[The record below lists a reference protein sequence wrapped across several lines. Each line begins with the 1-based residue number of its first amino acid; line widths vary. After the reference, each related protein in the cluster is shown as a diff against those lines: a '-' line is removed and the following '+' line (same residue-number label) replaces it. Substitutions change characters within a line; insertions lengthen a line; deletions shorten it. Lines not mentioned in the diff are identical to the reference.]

1 MTLLLTSMLPFFILI
16 PFLGF
21 IFSLFIPDKMENTV
35 SRTVFFTV
43 SLHLIISWVF
53 LVIWLFD
60 NLPTLEKS
68 EIIIFKTKEYQ
79 FLVSFYFDKIS
90 AVYLFVGSA
99 LTFLVTQYCRW
110 YLHREDGYKRFFNV
124 ILFFYIGYNL
134 IIFSGNFETLF
145 VGWEILGFSSFLL
158 IGFYRDR
165 YLPVKNALK
174 VFTVFR
180 IADMSLIIVM
190 WMNHYLW
197 QKNISFSELT
207 NKQFISEHLQN
218 HPLLGVLISL
228 MILLAAAVKSG
239 QLPFSSWV
247 PRAMEGPTPSS
258 AIFYGSL
265 SVHLGVFL
273 LLRTF
278 PLWEHLTSIVIT
290 VILVGLFTSIIASG
304 IARVQSSVK
313 TQIAYSSIAQ
323 IGIIFIEIALGYHI
337 LALIHFAG
345 NAFLR
350 TYQLLV
356 SPSVVSYLIREQFYN
371 FIPRHYI
378 DRHSVLKKIEYS
390 IYLLCLKE
398 FNLDSFV
405 YRFFWNPLKWSGR
418 KLNIFSGKVVFI
430 FFIATY
436 LIGLICE
443 FNEEFIPKEIY
454 KYLPEF
460 FGFIGLLMVLKSF
473 AERKNALLSWVLVI
487 TMHLYRPLSISLNG
501 DIHTNEI
508 ILYLSGVIISGVLG
522 YACLN
527 ELKSHEHKITLEQF
541 QGHFHEYPKLAFIF
555 LLACLGL
562 MSFPMTP
569 TFIGV
574 ELIFTHIHED
584 QAGLVFLAALSYV
597 ITGLSLIRIYAR
609 IFLGPHIKT
618 YHAHPNRSS

>member
-1 MTLLLTSMLPFFILI
+1 
-16 PFLGF
+16 
-21 IFSLFIPDKMENTV
+21 MENAV
-35 SRTVFFTV
+35 SRTVLVTV
-43 SLHLIISWVF
+43 GLHLFMSWVF
-53 LVIWLFD
+53 LIIWLLY
-60 NLPTLEKS
+60 NHPTLDKS
-68 EIIIFKTKEYQ
+68 EIILFKTKEYQ

-110 YLHREDGYKRFFNV
+110 YLHRESGYKRFFNI
-124 ILFFYIGYNL
+124 ILFFYIGYNI

-180 IADMSLIIVM
+180 IADMSLLIAM

-197 QKNISFSELT
+197 HKNISFSELA

-218 HPLLGVLISL
+218 HPLLGILISL

-265 SVHLGVFL
+265 SVHLGAFL

-278 PLWEHLTSIVIT
+278 PFWEHQTSIVIT
-290 VILVGLFTSIIASG
+290 VIFLGFITSIVATG

-323 IGIIFIEIALGYHI
+323 IGLIFIEIALGFHS

-356 SPSVVSYLIREQFYN
+356 SPSVVSYMIREQFYN
-371 FIPRHYI
+371 FIPRHYV
-378 DRHSVLKKIEYS
+378 DRNSVLKKIEYS

-405 YRFFWNPLKWSGR
+405 YHFLWNPLKWCGR
-418 KLNIFSGKVVFI
+418 KLNFFSGKEVFI
-430 FFIATY
+430 FFMVTY
-436 LIGLICE
+436 LIGLICL
-443 FNEEFIPKEIY
+443 FNEELIPKKAY
-454 KYLPEF
+454 TYLPEF
-460 FGFIGLLMVLKSF
+460 FALIGLLMLLKSF

-487 TMHLYRPLSISLNG
+487 VMHLYRPLAISLNG
-501 DIHTNEI
+501 DIKTNEI

-527 ELKSHEHKITLEQF
+527 ELKSHEHKITLDQF
-541 QGHFHEYPKLAFIF
+541 QGHSYEHPKLAFIF

-562 MSFPMTP
+562 MAFPMTP

-584 QAGLVFLAALSYV
+584 QASLVFLAALSYV
-597 ITGLSLIRIYAR
+597 ISGLSLIRIYAR

-618 YHAHPNRSS
+618 YHAHPSKSS

>member
-1 MTLLLTSMLPFFILI
+1 MTLLLTSMLQFFILL

-21 IFSLFIPDKMENTV
+21 VFSLFIPAKMENAV
-35 SRTVFFTV
+35 SRTVLFTV
-43 SLHLIISWVF
+43 GLHLILSWVF
-53 LVIWLFD
+53 LIIWIL
-60 NLPTLEKS
+60 NNHPTLEKS
-68 EIIIFKTKEYQ
+68 EIVLFKTKDYQ
-79 FLVSFYFDKIS
+79 FLISFYFDKIS

-158 IGFYRDR
+158 IGFYRHR

-180 IADMSLIIVM
+180 IADMSLLIAM
-190 WMNHYLW
+190 WMSHAFW
-197 QKNISFSELT
+197 HKNVNFSEFAD
-207 NKQFISEHLQN
+207 NQFIIENLEN
-218 HPLLGVLISL
+218 HPVLGVLISL

-265 SVHLGVFL
+265 SVHLGAFL

-278 PLWEHLTSIVIT
+278 PFWEHLNFIVIT
-290 VILVGLFTSIIASG
+290 VVTLGLFTSIIATG

-323 IGIIFIEIALGYHI
+323 IGLIFIEIALGFHI

-356 SPSVVSYLIREQFYN
+356 SPSVVSYMIREQFYN

-378 DRHSVLKKIEYS
+378 DKKSAFKKLDYS

-398 FNLDSFV
+398 FNLDGFV
-405 YRFFWNPLKWSGR
+405 YRFFWNPLKWVGR
-418 KLNIFSGKVVFI
+418 KLNYFSGIEIVI
-430 FFIATY
+430 FFVATY
-436 LIGLICE
+436 LIGLICL
-443 FNEEFIPKEIY
+443 FNQELIPEEVY
-454 KYLPEF
+454 KYLPELF
-460 FGFIGLLMVLKSF
+460 ALFGLLMVLKAF
-473 AERKNALLSWVLVI
+473 AERKSALLSLGLVI
-487 TMHLYRPLSISLNG
+487 TMHLYRTLAISLNG
-501 DIHTNEI
+501 HINTNEI
-508 ILYLSGVIISGVLG
+508 ILYLSGVIISGVVG
-522 YACLN
+522 YVCLN
-527 ELKSHEHKITLEQF
+527 ELKSLEHNITLDQF
-541 QGHFHEYPKLAFIF
+541 LGHSAEYPTLSFIF

-562 MSFPMTP
+562 MAFPMTP

-574 ELIFTHIHED
+574 EIIFSHIHED

-597 ITGLSLIRIYAR
+597 VTGLSLIRIYAR
-609 IFLGPHIKT
+609 IFLGPHVKT

>member
-1 MTLLLTSMLPFFILI
+1 MTLLLTSVLQYFLLI

-21 IFSLFIPDKMENTV
+21 IFSLFIPDKMENTI

-43 SLHLIISWVF
+43 SLHLILSWGF
-53 LVIWLFD
+53 LIIWLIY
-60 NLPTLEKS
+60 NHPTLEKS
-68 EIIIFKTKEYQ
+68 EIILFKTNEYQ
-79 FLVSFYFDKIS
+79 FLISFYFDKIS

-110 YLHREDGYKRFFNV
+110 YLHREGGYKRFFNI

-145 VGWEILGFSSFLL
+145 VGWEILGLSSFLL

-180 IADMSLIIVM
+180 IADMCLLIVM

-197 QKNISFSELT
+197 RTNIKFSELT
-207 NKQFISEHLQN
+207 DEQFISEHLQN
-218 HPLLGVLISL
+218 HPILGILISL

-247 PRAMEGPTPSS
+247 PRAIEGPTPSS

-265 SVHLGVFL
+265 SVHLGAFL

-278 PLWEHLTSIVIT
+278 PFWQQLTSIVIT
-290 VILVGLFTSIIASG
+290 VIFLGLFTSIIATG

-323 IGIIFIEIALGYHI
+323 IGLIFIEIALGFHE
-337 LALIHFAG
+337 LALMHFTG

-356 SPSVVSYLIREQFYN
+356 SPSVVSYMIREQFYN
-371 FIPRHYI
+371 FIPRYHV
-378 DRHSVLKKIEYS
+378 DKKSALRKIKNS

-398 FNLDSFV
+398 FKLDSFV
-405 YRFFWNPLKWSGR
+405 HRFFWNPLKGLGR
-418 KLNIFSGKVVFI
+418 KLNFLSGKEIFV

-436 LIGLICE
+436 FIGLICL
-443 FNEEFIPKEIY
+443 FNEQSIPKEVC

-460 FGFIGLLMVLKSF
+460 FAFIGLLMLLKSF
-473 AERKNALLSWVLVI
+473 AEIKDALLSWVLVI
-487 TMHLYRPLSISLNG
+487 AMHLYRPLSMALNG
-501 DIHTNEI
+501 DIKTNEI

-527 ELKSHEHKITLEQF
+527 ELKSHEHKITLDQF
-541 QGHFHEYPKLAFIF
+541 QGHSYEHPKLAFIF

-562 MSFPMTP
+562 MAFPMTP

-584 QAGLVFLAALSYV
+584 QASLIFFAALSYV
-597 ITGLSLIRIYAR
+597 VSGLALIRIYAR

-618 YHAHPNRSS
+618 YHAQPSGSS

>member
-1 MTLLLTSMLPFFILI
+1 MTLLLTALLQFFILI
-16 PFLGF
+16 PFVGF
-21 IFSLFIPDKMENTV
+21 IFSLFIPDKMENAV
-35 SRTVFFTV
+35 SRTVLFTV
-43 SLHLIISWVF
+43 GLHLIISWVF
-53 LVIWLFD
+53 LIIWLLY
-60 NLPTLEKS
+60 NHPTLEKS
-68 EIIIFKTKEYQ
+68 EIILFKTKEYQ

-110 YLHREDGYKRFFNV
+110 YLHRESGYKRFFNI
-124 ILFFYIGYNL
+124 ILFFYIGYNI

-165 YLPVKNALK
+165 YLPIKNALK

-180 IADMSLIIVM
+180 IADMSLLIVM

-197 QKNISFSELT
+197 RKNINFSELT
-207 NKQFISEHLQN
+207 DKQFISEHLQN

-265 SVHLGVFL
+265 SVHLGAFL

-278 PLWEHLTSIVIT
+278 PFWEHLTSIVIT
-290 VILVGLFTSIIASG
+290 VICLGLLTSIVATG

-323 IGIIFIEIALGYHI
+323 IGLIFIEIALGFHG

-356 SPSVVSYLIREQFYN
+356 SPSVVSYMIREQFYN

-378 DRHSVLKKIEYS
+378 DRNSVLKKVEYS

-405 YRFFWNPLKWSGR
+405 YRFFWNPLKWCGR
-418 KLNIFSGKVVFI
+418 KLNFFSGKEVFI
-430 FFIATY
+430 FFIVTY
-436 LIGLICE
+436 LIGLICL
-443 FNEEFIPKEIY
+443 FNEELIPKEVY

-460 FGFIGLLMVLKSF
+460 FAFIGLVMLLKSF

-487 TMHLYRPLSISLNG
+487 VMHLYRPLAISLNG
-501 DIHTNEI
+501 DISTNEI

-527 ELKSHEHKITLEQF
+527 ELKSHEHKITLDQF
-541 QGHFHEYPKLAFIF
+541 QGHSYEHPRLAFIF

-584 QAGLVFLAALSYV
+584 QASLVFLAALSYV
-597 ITGLSLIRIYAR
+597 ISGLSLIRMYAR

>member
-21 IFSLFIPDKMENTV
+21 IFSLFVPDKMENTV

-43 SLHLIISWVF
+43 GLHLILSWVF
-53 LVIWLFD
+53 LIIWLL
-60 NLPTLEKS
+60 NNHPTLEKS
-68 EIIIFKTKEYQ
+68 EIILFKTKEYQ

-197 QKNISFSELT
+197 HKHINFSELAD
-207 NKQFISEHLQN
+207 KQFISEHLQN

-278 PLWEHLTSIVIT
+278 PFWEHLTSIVIT
-290 VILVGLFTSIIASG
+290 VILLGLFTSIIASG

-323 IGIIFIEIALGYHI
+323 IGIIFIEIALGYHA

-356 SPSVVSYLIREQFYN
+356 SPSVVSYMIREQFYN

-378 DRHSVLKKIEYS
+378 DRNSVFKKIEYS

-405 YRFFWNPLKWSGR
+405 YRFFWNPLKWFGR
-418 KLNIFSGKVVFI
+418 KLNVFSGKEVFI

-436 LIGLICE
+436 LIGLICL
-443 FNEEFIPKEIY
+443 FNEQLIPKEVY
-454 KYLPEF
+454 KFLPEIF
-460 FGFIGLLMVLKSF
+460 AFIGLLMVLKSF

-487 TMHLYRPLSISLNG
+487 TMHLYRPLAISLNG
-501 DIHTNEI
+501 DIKTNEI

-527 ELKSHEHKITLEQF
+527 ELKSHEQKITLEKF
-541 QGHFHEYPKLAFIF
+541 QGHCYEYPKLAFIF

-562 MSFPMTP
+562 MAFPMTP

-609 IFLGPHIKT
+609 IFIGPHIKT
-618 YHAHPNRSS
+618 YHANPSRFS

>member
-1 MTLLLTSMLPFFILI
+1 MTLLLTSMLQFFILI

-21 IFSLFIPDKMENTV
+21 IFSLFIPDKMENAV
-35 SRTVFFTV
+35 SRTVLFTV
-43 SLHLIISWVF
+43 GLHLIISWVF
-53 LVIWLFD
+53 LIIWLFY
-60 NLPTLEKS
+60 NHPTLEKS
-68 EIIIFKTKEYQ
+68 EIILFKTKEYQ

-110 YLHREDGYKRFFNV
+110 YLHRESGYKRFFNI
-124 ILFFYIGYNL
+124 ILFFYIGYNI

-145 VGWEILGFSSFLL
+145 VGWEILGLSSFLL

-180 IADMSLIIVM
+180 IADMSLLIVM

-197 QKNISFSELT
+197 RKNINFSELT
-207 NKQFISEHLQN
+207 DKQFISEHLQN

-265 SVHLGVFL
+265 SVHLGVYL

-278 PLWEHLTSIVIT
+278 PFWEHLTSIVIT
-290 VILVGLFTSIIASG
+290 VIFLGLFTSIVATG

-323 IGIIFIEIALGYHI
+323 IGLIFIEIALGFHS
-337 LALIHFAG
+337 LALIHFTG

-356 SPSVVSYLIREQFYN
+356 SPSVVSYMIREQFYN

-378 DRHSVLKKIEYS
+378 DRNSVLKKIEYS
-390 IYLLCLKE
+390 IYMLCLKE

-405 YRFFWNPLKWSGR
+405 YRFLWNPLKWSGR
-418 KLNIFSGKVVFI
+418 KLNFFSGKEVFLFI
-430 FFIATY
+430 IATY
-436 LIGLICE
+436 LIGLICL
-443 FNEEFIPKEIY
+443 FNEQLIPKEIY

-460 FGFIGLLMVLKSF
+460 FAFIGLVMLLKSF

-487 TMHLYRPLSISLNG
+487 VMHLYRPLAISLNG
-501 DIHTNEI
+501 DIRTNEI

-527 ELKSHEHKITLEQF
+527 ELKSHEHKITLDQF
-541 QGHFHEYPKLAFIF
+541 QGHSYEHPKLAFIF

-562 MSFPMTP
+562 MAFPMTP

-584 QAGLVFLAALSYV
+584 QASLVFFAALSYV
-597 ITGLSLIRIYAR
+597 ISGLSLIRIYAR

>member
-1 MTLLLTSMLPFFILI
+1 MLPFFILI

>member
-43 SLHLIISWVF
+43 GLHLIISWVF
-53 LVIWLFD
+53 LVIWLFN

-190 WMNHYLW
+190 WMNHYVW

-218 HPLLGVLISL
+218 HPNLGILISL

-378 DRHSVLKKIEYS
+378 DKHSVLKKIEYS

-418 KLNIFSGKVVFI
+418 RLNIFSGKVVFI

-460 FGFIGLLMVLKSF
+460 FAFIGLLMVLKSF

-527 ELKSHEHKITLEQF
+527 ELKSHERKITLEQF

-597 ITGLSLIRIYAR
+597 ITGLSLIRMYAR

>member
-1 MTLLLTSMLPFFILI
+1 MTLLLASLLQFFILI
-16 PFLGF
+16 PFVGF
-21 IFSLFIPDKMENTV
+21 IFSLFIPDKMENAV
-35 SRTVFFTV
+35 SRTVLVTV
-43 SLHLIISWVF
+43 GSHLIISWVF
-53 LVIWLFD
+53 LGIWLFYD
-60 NLPTLEKS
+60 HPTLEKS
-68 EIIIFKTKEYQ
+68 EIILFKTNDYQ

-90 AVYLFVGSA
+90 AAYLFVGSA

-110 YLHREDGYKRFFNV
+110 YLHRENGYKRFFNI
-124 ILFFYIGYNL
+124 ILFFYIGYNI

-165 YLPVKNALK
+165 YLPIKNALK

-180 IADMSLIIVM
+180 IADMSLLIVM

-197 QKNISFSELT
+197 RKNISFSELT
-207 NKQFISEHLQN
+207 DKQFISEHLQN

-228 MILLAAAVKSG
+228 MVLLAAAVKSG

-278 PLWEHLTSIVIT
+278 PFWEHVTSVVIT
-290 VILVGLFTSIIASG
+290 IVCLGLLTSIIATG

-323 IGIIFIEIALGYHI
+323 IGLIFIEVALGFHG

-356 SPSVVSYLIREQFYN
+356 SPSVVSYMIREQFYH

-378 DRHSVLKKIEYS
+378 DRNSVFKKIEYS

-405 YRFFWNPLKWSGR
+405 YRFLWNPLKWGGR
-418 KLNIFSGKVVFI
+418 KLNFFSGKEVII
-430 FFIATY
+430 FVIATY
-436 LIGLICE
+436 SIGLICL
-443 FNEEFIPKEIY
+443 FNEELIPKGVY
-454 KYLPEF
+454 VYLPEVF
-460 FGFIGLLMVLKSF
+460 AFIGLLMLLKSF
-473 AERKNALLSWVLVI
+473 AERKDALLSWVLVI
-487 TMHLYRPLSISLNG
+487 GMHLYRPLAISLNG
-501 DIHTNEI
+501 DIKTNEI

-527 ELKSHEHKITLEQF
+527 ELKSHEHKITLDQF
-541 QGHFHEYPKLAFIF
+541 QGHSYEHPKLAFIF

-562 MSFPMTP
+562 MAFPMTP
-569 TFIGV
+569 TFIGI

-584 QAGLVFLAALSYV
+584 QASLVFLAALSYV
-597 ITGLSLIRIYAR
+597 ISGLSLIRIYAR

-618 YHAHPNRSS
+618 YHAHPSRSS

>member
-1 MTLLLTSMLPFFILI
+1 MTSLLTSTLQFFILI
-16 PFLGF
+16 PLVGFLL
-21 IFSLFIPDKMENTV
+21 SLCIPAKMENAV
-35 SRTVFFTV
+35 SRTVFCTV
-43 SLHLIISWVF
+43 GSHLLIAWVF
-53 LVIWLFD
+53 LAVWLFHGHPILAQ
-60 NLPTLEKS
+60 NEFVL
-68 EIIIFKTKEYQ
+68 FKTNDYQ
-79 FLVSFYFDKIS
+79 FVVSFYFDRIS

-110 YLHREDGYKRFFNV
+110 YLHRESGYKRFFSI
-124 ILFFYIGYNL
+124 ILFFYIGYN
-134 IIFSGNFETLF
+134 IIILSGNFETLF
-145 VGWEILGFSSFLL
+145 VGWEILGMSSFLL

-180 IADMSLIIVM
+180 IADMCLLIVM

-197 QKNISFSELT
+197 HKNITFSELM
-207 NKQFISEHLQN
+207 NPQFISEHLQD
-218 HPLLGVLISL
+218 HPWFGIFISL
-228 MILLAAAVKSG
+228 LILLAATVKSG

-278 PLWEHLTSIVIT
+278 PFWEHLTFVVAT
-290 VILVGLFTSIIASG
+290 VILVGLFTSIVATG

-323 IGIIFIEIALGYHI
+323 IGVIFIEVALGFHA

-356 SPSVVSYLIREQFYN
+356 SPSVVSYMIREQFYN
-371 FIPRHYI
+371 FVPRHYI
-378 DRHSVLKKIEYS
+378 DKKSVFKRIEYS

-398 FNLDSFV
+398 FNLDDFV
-405 YRFFWNPLKWSGR
+405 FRFFWNPLKWCGR
-418 KLNIFSGKVVFI
+418 KLNVFSGKEVIVFSVV
-430 FFIATY
+430 TY
-436 LIGLICE
+436 SIGMACL
-443 FNEEFIPKEIY
+443 FNQQAIPVEIY
-454 KYLPEF
+454 KYLPVF
-460 FGFIGLLMVLKSF
+460 FALVGLMMLLKSF
-473 AERKNALLSWVLVI
+473 AERRNVLLGWGLVI
-487 TMHLYRPLSISLNG
+487 VMHLYRTLAISLNG
-501 DIHTNEI
+501 DINTNEI

-527 ELKSHEHKITLEQF
+527 ELKSHEHEITLNKF
-541 QGHFHEYPKLAFIF
+541 QGHSHEHPKFGFIF

-562 MSFPMTP
+562 MAFPMTP

-584 QAGLVFLAALSYV
+584 QISLIILTALSYV
-597 ITGLSLIRIYAR
+597 MCGLALIRIYAR
-609 IFLGPHIKT
+609 VFLGPHVKT
-618 YHAHPNRSS
+618 YHANPSRSS

>member
-1 MTLLLTSMLPFFILI
+1 MTLLLTSLLQFFILI

-21 IFSLFIPDKMENTV
+21 IFSLFIPDKMENAV
-35 SRTVFFTV
+35 SRTVLVTV
-43 SLHLIISWVF
+43 GLHLLMSWVF
-53 LVIWLFD
+53 LIIWLLY
-60 NLPTLEKS
+60 NHPTLDKS
-68 EIIIFKTKEYQ
+68 EIILFKTKEYQ

-110 YLHREDGYKRFFNV
+110 YLHRESGYKRFFNI
-124 ILFFYIGYNL
+124 ILFFYIGYNI

-180 IADMSLIIVM
+180 IADMSLLIAM

-197 QKNISFSELT
+197 HKNISFSELA

-218 HPLLGVLISL
+218 HPLLGILISL

-265 SVHLGVFL
+265 SVHLGAFL

-278 PLWEHLTSIVIT
+278 PFWEHQTSIVIT
-290 VILVGLFTSIIASG
+290 VILLGFITSIVATG

-323 IGIIFIEIALGYHI
+323 IGLIFIEIALGFHS

-356 SPSVVSYLIREQFYN
+356 SPSVVSYMIREQFYN
-371 FIPRHYI
+371 FIPRHYV
-378 DRHSVLKKIEYS
+378 DRNSVLKKIEYS

-405 YRFFWNPLKWSGR
+405 YHFLWNPLKWCGR
-418 KLNIFSGKVVFI
+418 KLNFFSGKEVFI
-430 FFIATY
+430 FFMVTY
-436 LIGLICE
+436 LIGLICL
-443 FNEEFIPKEIY
+443 FNEELIPKEAY
-454 KYLPEF
+454 TYLPEF
-460 FGFIGLLMVLKSF
+460 FALIGLLMLLKSF

-487 TMHLYRPLSISLNG
+487 VMHLYRPLAISLNG
-501 DIHTNEI
+501 DIKTNEI

-527 ELKSHEHKITLEQF
+527 ELKSHEHKITLDQF
-541 QGHFHEYPKLAFIF
+541 QGHSYEHPKLAFIF

-562 MSFPMTP
+562 MAFPMTP

-584 QAGLVFLAALSYV
+584 QASLVFLAALSYV
-597 ITGLSLIRIYAR
+597 ISGLSLIRIYAR

-618 YHAHPNRSS
+618 YHAYPSKSS

>member
-1 MTLLLTSMLPFFILI
+1 
-16 PFLGF
+16 
-21 IFSLFIPDKMENTV
+21 MENAV
-35 SRTVFFTV
+35 SRTVLFTV
-43 SLHLIISWVF
+43 GLHLVISSVF
-53 LVIWLFD
+53 LIIWLLY
-60 NLPTLEKS
+60 NHPTLEKS
-68 EIIIFKTKEYQ
+68 EIILFKTKEYQ

-90 AVYLFVGSA
+90 AVYLFVGSV

-110 YLHREDGYKRFFNV
+110 YLHRESGYKRFFNI
-124 ILFFYIGYNL
+124 ILFFYIGYNI

-165 YLPVKNALK
+165 YLPIKNALK

-180 IADMSLIIVM
+180 IADMSLLIVM

-197 QKNISFSELT
+197 RKNINFSELT

-218 HPLLGVLISL
+218 HPLFGVLISL
-228 MILLAAAVKSG
+228 MILLAATVKSG

-278 PLWEHLTSIVIT
+278 PFWEHLTSIVIT
-290 VILVGLFTSIIASG
+290 VIFLGLFTSIVATG

-323 IGIIFIEIALGYHI
+323 IGLIFIEIALGFHG

-356 SPSVVSYLIREQFYN
+356 SPSVVSYMIREQFYN
-371 FIPRHYI
+371 FIPRHYV
-378 DRHSVLKKIEYS
+378 DKNSVLKKIEYS

-405 YRFFWNPLKWSGR
+405 YRFFWNPLKWCGR
-418 KLNIFSGKVVFI
+418 KLNFFSGKGVFI
-430 FFIATY
+430 FVIVTY
-436 LIGLICE
+436 FVGLICL
-443 FNEEFIPKEIY
+443 FNEELIPKEAY
-454 KYLPEF
+454 TYLPEF
-460 FGFIGLLMVLKSF
+460 FALIGLMMLLKSF

-487 TMHLYRPLSISLNG
+487 VMHLYRPLAISLNG
-501 DIHTNEI
+501 DIKTNEI

-527 ELKSHEHKITLEQF
+527 ELKSHEHKITLDQF
-541 QGHFHEYPKLAFIF
+541 QGYSYEHPKLAFIF

-562 MSFPMTP
+562 MAFPMTP

-584 QAGLVFLAALSYV
+584 QASLVFLAALSYV
-597 ITGLSLIRIYAR
+597 ISGLSLIRIYAR

-618 YHAHPNRSS
+618 YHAHPNKSS

>member
-1 MTLLLTSMLPFFILI
+1 MTLLLTSLLQFFILI
-16 PFLGF
+16 PFVGF
-21 IFSLFIPDKMENTV
+21 IFSLFIPDKMENAV
-35 SRTVFFTV
+35 SRTVLFTV
-43 SLHLIISWVF
+43 GLHLIISWVF
-53 LVIWLFD
+53 LVIWLIY
-60 NLPTLEKS
+60 NHPTLERS
-68 EIIIFKTKEYQ
+68 EIILFKTKEYQ

-110 YLHREDGYKRFFNV
+110 YLHRESGYKRFFNI
-124 ILFFYIGYNL
+124 ILFFYIGYNI

-165 YLPVKNALK
+165 YLPIKNALK

-180 IADMSLIIVM
+180 IADMSLLIVM

-197 QKNISFSELT
+197 RKNINFSELT
-207 NKQFISEHLQN
+207 DKQFISEHLQN

-265 SVHLGVFL
+265 SVHLGAFL

-278 PLWEHLTSIVIT
+278 PFWEHLTSIVIT
-290 VILVGLFTSIIASG
+290 VICLGLLTSIVATG

-323 IGIIFIEIALGYHI
+323 IGLIFIEIALGFHG

-356 SPSVVSYLIREQFYN
+356 SPSVVSYMIREQFYN
-371 FIPRHYI
+371 FIPRHYV
-378 DRHSVLKKIEYS
+378 DKNSVLKKIEYS

-405 YRFFWNPLKWSGR
+405 YRFLWNPLKWCGR
-418 KLNIFSGKVVFI
+418 KLNFFSGKEVFI
-430 FFIATY
+430 FFIVTY
-436 LIGLICE
+436 LIGLICLL
-443 FNEEFIPKEIY
+443 NEELIPKEAY
-454 KYLPEF
+454 TYLPEIF
-460 FGFIGLLMVLKSF
+460 AFIGLLMLLKSF

-487 TMHLYRPLSISLNG
+487 VMHLYRPLAISLNG
-501 DIHTNEI
+501 DIKTNEI

-527 ELKSHEHKITLEQF
+527 ELKSHEHKIILDQF
-541 QGHFHEYPKLAFIF
+541 QGHSYEHPKLAFIF

-562 MSFPMTP
+562 MAFPMTP

-597 ITGLSLIRIYAR
+597 ISGLSLIRIYAR

>member
-1 MTLLLTSMLPFFILI
+1 MPI
-16 PFLGF
+16 
-21 IFSLFIPDKMENTV
+21 
-35 SRTVFFTV
+35 
-43 SLHLIISWVF
+43 
-53 LVIWLFD
+53 
-60 NLPTLEKS
+60 
-68 EIIIFKTKEYQ
+68 
-79 FLVSFYFDKIS
+79 
-90 AVYLFVGSA
+90 
-99 LTFLVTQYCRW
+99 
-110 YLHREDGYKRFFNV
+110 
-124 ILFFYIGYNL
+124 
-134 IIFSGNFETLF
+134 
-145 VGWEILGFSSFLL
+145 
-158 IGFYRDR
+158 
-165 YLPVKNALK
+165 KNALK

-180 IADMSLIIVM
+180 IADMSLLIVM

-197 QKNISFSELT
+197 RKNINFSELT
-207 NKQFISEHLQN
+207 DKQFISEHLQN

-265 SVHLGVFL
+265 SVHLGAFL

-290 VILVGLFTSIIASG
+290 VIFLGLSTSIIATG

-323 IGIIFIEIALGYHI
+323 IGLIFIEIALGFHA

-356 SPSVVSYLIREQFYN
+356 SPSVVSYMIREQFYN
-371 FIPRHYI
+371 FIPRHYV
-378 DRHSVLKKIEYS
+378 DRNSVLKKIEYS

-405 YRFFWNPLKWSGR
+405 YRFLWNPLKWCGR
-418 KLNIFSGKVVFI
+418 KLNFFSGKEVFI
-430 FFIATY
+430 FFIVTY
-436 LIGLICE
+436 LTGLICL
-443 FNEEFIPKEIY
+443 FNEELIPKEAY
-454 KYLPEF
+454 TYLPEF
-460 FGFIGLLMVLKSF
+460 FAFIGLLMLLKSF

-487 TMHLYRPLSISLNG
+487 VMHLYRPLAISLNG
-501 DIHTNEI
+501 DIKTNEI

-527 ELKSHEHKITLEQF
+527 ELKSHEHKITLDQF
-541 QGHFHEYPKLAFIF
+541 QGHSYEHPKLAFIF

-562 MSFPMTP
+562 MAFPMTP

-597 ITGLSLIRIYAR
+597 ISGLSLIRIYAR

-618 YHAHPNRSS
+618 YHAHPSRSS

>member
-1 MTLLLTSMLPFFILI
+1 MILLLTSLLQFFILI
-16 PFLGF
+16 PFVGF
-21 IFSLFIPDKMENTV
+21 IFSLFIPEKLENTV

-43 SLHLIISWVF
+43 GLHLILAWVF
-53 LVIWLFD
+53 LIIWLLY
-60 NLPTLEKS
+60 NHPTLEKS
-68 EIIIFKTKEYQ
+68 EIVLFKTKEYQ

-110 YLHREDGYKRFFNV
+110 YLHRENGYKRFFSV

-145 VGWEILGFSSFLL
+145 VGWEVIGFSSFLL

-180 IADMSLIIVM
+180 IADMSLLIAM

-197 QKNISFSELT
+197 HKNISFSELSD
-207 NKQFISEHLQN
+207 KQFISEHLQN
-218 HPLLGVLISL
+218 HPFLGVLISL
-228 MILLAAAVKSG
+228 MILLATAVKSG

-278 PLWEHLTSIVIT
+278 PFWEHITFMVVAVI
-290 VILVGLFTSIIASG
+290 ILGLFTSIVASG

-323 IGIIFIEIALGYHI
+323 IGLIFIEVALGFHE

-356 SPSVVSYLIREQFYN
+356 SPSVVSYMIREQFYN

-378 DRHSVLKKIEYS
+378 DKNSVFKKIEYS

-398 FNLDSFV
+398 FNLDNFV
-405 YRFFWNPLKWSGR
+405 YRFLWNPLKWCGR
-418 KLNIFSGKVVFI
+418 KLNFFSEKEVFI
-430 FFIATY
+430 FFIVTY
-436 LIGLICE
+436 LVGLICL
-443 FNEEFIPKEIY
+443 FNEELIPKEVY

-460 FGFIGLLMVLKSF
+460 FAFIGLMMLLKSF

-487 TMHLYRPLSISLNG
+487 VMHLYRPLAISLNG
-501 DIHTNEI
+501 DIKTNEI

-527 ELKSHEHKITLEQF
+527 ELKSHEHKITLDQF
-541 QGHFHEYPKLAFIF
+541 QGHSYEHPKLAFIF

-562 MSFPMTP
+562 MAFPMTP

-597 ITGLSLIRIYAR
+597 ISGLSLIRIYAR

>member
-1 MTLLLTSMLPFFILI
+1 MTLLLTSMLQFFIFI

-21 IFSLFIPDKMENTV
+21 VFSLFIPAKMENAV
-35 SRTVFFTV
+35 SRIVFLTVG
-43 SLHLIISWVF
+43 LHLVLSWVF
-53 LVIWLFD
+53 LIVWLL
-60 NLPTLEKS
+60 NNQPTLERS
-68 EIIIFKTKEYQ
+68 EITLFKTKDYQ
-79 FLVSFYFDKIS
+79 FLISFYFDKIS

-134 IIFSGNFETLF
+134 IVFSGNFETLF

-158 IGFYRDR
+158 ISFYRDR

-180 IADMSLIIVM
+180 IADMSLLIAM
-190 WMNHYLW
+190 WMSHALW
-197 QKNISFSELT
+197 HKNINFSEFADTQL
-207 NKQFISEHLQN
+207 IIEHLES
-218 HPLLGVLISL
+218 HPVLGILISL

-239 QLPFSSWV
+239 QFPFSSWV

-278 PLWEHLTSIVIT
+278 PFWEHLTSIVIT
-290 VILVGLFTSIIASG
+290 VVILGLTTSIVATG

-323 IGIIFIEIALGYHI
+323 IGLIFIEIALGFHT

-356 SPSVVSYLIREQFYN
+356 SPSVVSYMIREQFYN

-378 DRHSVLKKIEYS
+378 DKKSVFKKLDYS
-390 IYLLCLKE
+390 MYLLCLKE

-405 YRFFWNPLKWSGR
+405 YRFFWNPLKWVGR
-418 KLNIFSGKVVFI
+418 KLNFFSGIEIAI

-436 LIGLICE
+436 LIGLICL
-443 FNEEFIPKEIY
+443 FNAELIPKEIY
-454 KYLPEF
+454 EQLPELF
-460 FGFIGLLMVLKSF
+460 ALIGLLMVLKAF
-473 AERKNALLSWVLVI
+473 TERKSALLSLGLVI
-487 TMHLYRPLSISLNG
+487 TMHLYRSLAISLNG
-501 DIHTNEI
+501 AINTNEI
-508 ILYLSGVIISGVLG
+508 ILYLSGVILSGAVG
-522 YACLN
+522 YVCLN
-527 ELKSHEHKITLEQF
+527 ELKSREHNITLGQF
-541 QGHFHEYPKLAFIF
+541 LGHSHEYPKLSFIF

-562 MSFPMTP
+562 MAFPMTP

-574 ELIFTHIHED
+574 ELIFSHIHEE
-584 QAGLVFLAALSYV
+584 QAGLVFFAALSYV
-597 ITGLSLIRIYAR
+597 VTGLALIRIYAR

-618 YHAHPNRSS
+618 YHAHPNRST